1 MDAGSEIRDSIVN
14 GENCK
19 IFVCWFLVERCRRF
33 GGFQCLEI
41 YSPHPSHKP
50 KPISQ
55 FSQFSLPR
63 GTQPKPQP
71 QTLTVFI
78 VFTTGSQPTL
88 QGPSHKPK
96 QLKNLHDFHCGT
108 QPTHKQINFLYL
120 HKGSAHPKHM
130 PKPFPQFSKFSL
142 RLGYIAHT
150 PATSPNNYT
159 IFTILTKRTL
169 PTS

>member
-19 IFVCWFLVERCRRF
+19 IGVCWLLVARCRRF

-41 YSPHPSHKP
+41 YSPHPSYKP

-63 GTQPKPQP
+63 DTQPKPQP

-78 VFTTGSQPTL
+78 VFTTGQVHSPHSRNQ
-88 QGPSHKPK
+88 
-96 QLKNLHDFHCGT
+96 
-108 QPTHKQINFLYL
+108 
-120 HKGSAHPKHM
+120 
-130 PKPFPQFSKFSL
+130 
-142 RLGYIAHT
+142 
-150 PATSPNNYT
+150 ATSPNNLNIYPIFMVESSPPISKSSFT
-159 IFTILTKRTL
+159 IFTRGRQHTPQGLAQNNPNHFHIVSKF
-169 PTS
+169 SI